1 MPYLPLEPLPRFI
14 AQVIAILLLS
24 RLLGRFA
31 RRVGQPLVVAEIIA
45 GILLGPSVLGFVAP
59 DLSAALFAPE
69 SLVLLEVVSSLGL
82 VLFMFLIGLEVDL
95 TLLRERGR
103 ASLVVSQATLLAPLV
118 LGALLALYLYPRWA
132 SEGVSQTSFALFVG
146 ATLSITAFPVLA
158 RIVAERGLVRSPLG
172 TLALACAAIDDVL
185 AWCLLAFVFAS
196 VRTSG
201 LASALATTGLAILYI
216 GLMFVVVR
224 PLLERL
230 ARRVGRGVLSNDRVA
245 AVMLL
250 LFASSW
256 ATELIGLHALFGAF
270 LFGAIMPRGGG
281 LSNALAEKLGDV
293 VMVVLLPLFFAYSGV
308 RTQIGLLDSSEAWL
322 TCGLFVLVA
331 FAAKLGAGTFAARLT
346 GLSWRESGA
355 IGALMNTRGLI
366 VLIALNL
373 GLDFG
378 IIDSAVF
385 SMLVVMSLVTTFA
398 AKPILDAIYPSD
410 QHIRDLLTT
419 SRAPAEARLPRE
431 PVHRVLACVSDARSA
446 PSLYALARVLSG
458 DDARV
463 HALALRSPEMKRDVA
478 GLVAGI
484 KPTSFAST
492 EPARDICR
500 MADAKAADLVLLA
513 RRPRQGDTLLGRT
526 SARVMVECTRN
537 VAVLLSTTQVQTRDV
552 LVVHEGPHADL
563 VRRIADRLAA
573 RGANVVEQHGS
584 AAAALERRGFDLIVA
599 GMPDEAG
606 AEALAEGWQA
616 SGHGTSLLVV
626 RGALASEARAIA

>member
-1 MPYLPLEPLPRFI
+1 
-14 AQVIAILLLS
+14 
-24 RLLGRFA
+24 
-31 RRVGQPLVVAEIIA
+31 
-45 GILLGPSVLGFVAP
+45 
-59 DLSAALFAPE
+59 
-69 SLVLLEVVSSLGL
+69 
-82 VLFMFLIGLEVDL
+82 
-95 TLLRERGR
+95 
-103 ASLVVSQATLLAPLV
+103 
-118 LGALLALYLYPRWA
+118 
-132 SEGVSQTSFALFVG
+132 
-146 ATLSITAFPVLA
+146 
-158 RIVAERGLVRSPLG
+158 
-172 TLALACAAIDDVL
+172 
-185 AWCLLAFVFAS
+185 
-196 VRTSG
+196 
-201 LASALATTGLAILYI
+201 
-216 GLMFVVVR
+216 VR

-256 ATELIGLHALFGAF
+256 ATELIGIHALFGAF
-270 LFGAIMPRGGG
+270 LFGAIMPRGRG
-281 LSNALAEKLGDV
+281 LSHALAEKLGDV

-308 RTQIGLLDSSEAWL
+308 RTQIGLLDSAEAWL
-322 TCGLFVLVA
+322 TCGLFVVVA

-346 GLSWRESGA
+346 GSSWRESGA
-355 IGALMNTRGLI
+355 IGALMNTRGLM

-398 AKPILDAIYPSD
+398 AKPILDAIYPRD
-410 QHIRDLLTT
+410 QHVRDLLERERVPTEP
-419 SRAPAEARLPRE
+419 RLARDAA
-431 PVHRVLACVSDARSA
+431 HRVLACVSDPRSA

-458 DDARV
+458 DDSRV
-463 HALALRSPEMKRDVA
+463 HALALRSPGTQHHGA

-500 MADAKAADLVLLA
+500 MADVKAADLVLLA

-537 VAVLLSTTQVQTRDV
+537 VAVLLCTTQVQTRDV
-552 LVVHEGPHADL
+552 LVVHTGGPHDAA
-563 VRRIADRLAA
+563 VRTVADRLAA
-573 RGANVVEQHGS
+573 SGANVVEQHGHLAS
-584 AAAALERRGFDLIVA
+584 ALERRGFDLIVT
-599 GMPDEAG
+599 GMPDAAA

-626 RGALASEARAIA
+626 RGAVATEARAIA